1 MGIKQVSELFFLKF
15 SAVRLKVFI
24 PIFFGWF
31 NYPNICAQIPK
42 VDWIVGHNQI
52 QYGKEDFPKCGLVT
66 RNGEYISAGIE
77 ENHLIVIKLDS
88 TGKTKWVSRIGDR
101 KDQYGATS
109 IEETSKGHLLIGGFH
124 GENMLQERVLL
135 SLNAKSGD
143 IRWIKFY
150 KNEGFG
156 AIEGVK
162 EAEDGNIIMTGYV
175 NGTSE
180 NGFLSMESDGIIMKT
195 DSLGNLLWVKK
206 LVDEDNGIKIP
217 SGMRILKD
225 DINGGYVI
233 SSTVYR
239 NFDSNRDFC
248 LVKTD
253 TAGQVLWVRTY
264 GGERD
269 EDCYDMDLT
278 LDGGYVLAGHTISPP
293 SVGWDAYIVK
303 TNKYGNL
310 EWDNSFG
317 EPLNGDP
324 RKIFD
329 ECYGVRSTPD
339 GGYIIACGTGIE
351 PGFFKGSYYWDR
363 WRILTIK
370 TDSLGNFVWDFT
382 SDKIEGEKAGEYVE
396 NTLDGGYM
404 IFVDAGNT
412 EYLKLSESK
421 INTSGLFKL
430 TTFSDGNGYINP
442 SRRYFPKQS
451 KIMITAYPD
460 EGYQFFN
467 WSGDLSG
474 TKNPVK
480 LTMDSEKKIKAK
492 FIKKSNAPSK
502 IIKR

>member
-1 MGIKQVSELFFLKF
+1 MGIKRDSELFFLKF
-15 SAVRLKVFI
+15 LVGRLKILI

-77 ENHLIVIKLDS
+77 EDHLIVIKLDS

-124 GENMLQERVLL
+124 GKNMLQERVLL

-175 NGTSE
+175 NGTSK

-239 NFDSNRDFC
+239 DFDSNRDFC

-253 TAGQVLWVRTY
+253 TA
-264 GGERD
+264 
-269 EDCYDMDLT
+269 
-278 LDGGYVLAGHTISPP
+278 
-293 SVGWDAYIVK
+293 
-303 TNKYGNL
+303 
-310 EWDNSFG
+310 
-317 EPLNGDP
+317 
-324 RKIFD
+324 
-329 ECYGVRSTPD
+329 
-339 GGYIIACGTGIE
+339 
-351 PGFFKGSYYWDR
+351 
-363 WRILTIK
+363 
-370 TDSLGNFVWDFT
+370 
-382 SDKIEGEKAGEYVE
+382 
-396 NTLDGGYM
+396 
-404 IFVDAGNT
+404 
-412 EYLKLSESK
+412 
-421 INTSGLFKL
+421 
-430 TTFSDGNGYINP
+430 
-442 SRRYFPKQS
+442 
-451 KIMITAYPD
+451 
-460 EGYQFFN
+460 
-467 WSGDLSG
+467 
-474 TKNPVK
+474 
-480 LTMDSEKKIKAK
+480 
-492 FIKKSNAPSK
+492 
-502 IIKR
+502 